1 LVVELET
8 LKQDIDVVV
17 VTGPGMGSVTV
28 EGAGFQRR
36 MDTAAA
42 QTGSATVS
50 LPSQAVAMPESLSY
64 SVRNIVMALLFFLVF
79 LAIFWKAA
87 SSPSRKPDDRC
98 VPNAG
103 GQH

>member
-1 LVVELET
+1 MGGVT
-8 LKQDIDVVV
+8 ID
-17 VTGPGMGSVTV
+17 
-28 EGAGFQRR
+28 EAGFQRR
-36 MDTAAA
+36 LDTAAA

-50 LPSQAVAMPESLSY
+50 LPSQAAAMNESLSY

-79 LAIFWKAA
+79 LAIFWKAGL

-98 VPNAG
+98 VPCAG